1 MKWSGEQENS
11 NWSFLVRIAGE
22 PRENL
27 TTKMT
32 ALKYFIQQEL
42 KKREREQLQKV
53 FAFSK
58 TWMTNFEPKQG
69 SEDAG
74 VCPTIIF
81 PNDTI
86 SM

>member
-1 MKWSGEQENS
+1 
-11 NWSFLVRIAGE
+11 
-22 PRENL
+22 
-27 TTKMT
+27 MT
-32 ALKYFIQQEL
+32 ALNYFIQQEL